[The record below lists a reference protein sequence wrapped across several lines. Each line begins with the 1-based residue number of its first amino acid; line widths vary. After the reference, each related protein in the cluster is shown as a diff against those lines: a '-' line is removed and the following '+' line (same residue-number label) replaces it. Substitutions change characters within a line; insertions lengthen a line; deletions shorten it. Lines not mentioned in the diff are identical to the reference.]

1 MLLLLVVS
9 VNLFL
14 FRNIAMLTS
23 STHNMQLFNT
33 VMNSCCIMSILVH
46 SYVQLNCDILNY
58 CSPVSC

>member
-1 MLLLLVVS
+1 MLLLLVVR

-23 STHNMQLFNT
+23 STHNMQL

-58 CSPVSC
+58 GRPVSC